1 MVTLVWGGG
10 EGVLGEGSPP
20 PAPQLSFKNSGGGW
34 VGWEGGVGG
43 CAGGRR
49 YCRMLGGGI
58 AGWAGGCPHG
68 PTRHTAGTT
77 IFQTP
82 PGGGGDLIRLNEI
95 D

>member
-49 YCRMLGGGI
+49 YCRMLGGVLP
-58 AGWAGGCPHG
+58 GGRGGAHMVLPV
-68 PTRHTAGTT
+68 
-77 IFQTP
+77 TP
-82 PGGGGDLIRLNEI
+82 PGPLSFKPPLGGGGGGT
-95 D
+95 